1 MINLKQVFTDS
12 YDSAFLVSLKAMEQN
27 FMQTMAWPP
36 AEATKKQNAETID
49 GDSSVLLSTTLK
61 VQLALVL

>member
-1 MINLKQVFTDS
+1 
-12 YDSAFLVSLKAMEQN
+12 
-27 FMQTMAWPP
+27 MQKMAWPP
-36 AEATKKQNAETID
+36 AEAVKKQNAETIA